1 VGVPEAGFLTAVV
14 PVGRAGGLLRV
25 LPAVD
30 RAVVVLVGFM
40 NEEAFEGV
48 VFVAGD
54 GRFGGTLVLVAG

>member
-1 VGVPEAGFLTAVV
+1 MLDVAFFTAAV

-25 LPAVD
+25 LPAVV
-30 RAVVVLVGFM
+30 RAAVVLVGFM

-48 VFVAGD
+48 GFAPVN

>member
-1 VGVPEAGFLTAVV
+1 MAEAGFLAAVV
-14 PVGRAGGLLRV
+14 LLGRAGGLLRV

-40 NEEAFEGV
+40 NEEALEGV
-48 VFVAGD
+48 GFVPVN